1 MDDADFLAKVPIFS
15 LMKRADLERISQ
27 QAQRHLFHEGDIII
41 KENDR
46 DRRLFIILSGEVET
60 VINLGT
66 KKETALGSF
75 GPFSYFGEM
84 SLIDDMVRS
93 ASVVAKEDTRVL
105 SLDQWNLHDEI
116 NRYPDMAVELLRM
129 LSRRIRDM
137 EKSLI
142 NTLGTFLPVCAN
154 CKRIRDKNGSWVQI
168 EKYISDHSETK
179 FSHGICPECAKK
191 LYGEIY
197 KEKESE

>member
-1 MDDADFLAKVPIFS
+1 MDDADFLAKVPLFS
-15 LMKRADLERISQ
+15 LMKKTDLDRISKK
-27 QAQRHLFHEGDIII
+27 AKRHFFHKGDVII

-46 DRRLFIILSGEVET
+46 DRRLFIVLSGEVET

-66 KKETALGSF
+66 KKETSLGTF

-93 ASVVAKEDTRVL
+93 ASVVAREDTHVL
-105 SLDQWNLHDEI
+105 SLDQWNLHKEI

-137 EKSLI
+137 EKTLI

-154 CKRIRDKNGSWVQI
+154 CKRIRDKDGSWVQI

-179 FSHGICPECAKK
+179 FSHGVCPDCAKK
-191 LYGEIY
+191 LYGELY
-197 KEKESE
+197 REKE